1 MTTRYPVKLS
11 TLLAATMLLPA
22 PFTGGC
28 ATTPRNADRDTAS
41 LDETPVAGREAVLTV
56 YGMSCPLCANNVDKM
71 LLEVPGVTAVNVDMG
86 TGEARVTLDGSTP
99 VTRRQ
104 LADAIDRSGF
114 TLQRIDFP

>member
-1 MTTRYPVKLS
+1 MITRNPVKLS
-11 TLLAATMLLPA
+11 ILLAAAILPSLLW
-22 PFTGGC
+22 TGGC

-71 LLEVPGVTAVNVDMG
+71 LLEIPGVTVVNVDMG
-86 TGEARVTLDGSTP
+86 TGEARVSFDGSTP

-104 LADAIDRSGF
+104 LAEAIDRSGF
-114 TLQRIDFP
+114 TLQRIDIP